1 MNQMMRKI
9 VVGIISTSL
18 LGCAMGHR
26 DPVEI
31 KQTLNQSINESN
43 SRALDEL
50 PASVQDDLMPE
61 LGNDGFDNSDKT
73 LKRFRIQAN
82 QVEARAFF
90 ASLVKGTE
98 FSVAVH
104 PNVAGRI
111 TLNVSDVTLDDILS
125 VVQDMYGY
133 DVVKTGKV
141 IQVYPAGLRTVTI
154 PVDYIQFQRSGR
166 SLTSIVTGSITSN
179 ESSGG
184 ANRNSESSSKR
195 SEDGSNS
202 SSSSQVSTSS
212 NGGTRIETLTES
224 NFWPLLQQAVSRL
237 IGSGDG
243 QSVVVTP
250 QASVITV
257 RAYPDEIREVRQFL
271 GVSQQRM
278 QRQVILETKI
288 LEVTLS
294 DGYQQGI
301 NWSRMFTSSGTQYQ
315 ISSGSISKD
324 GSGNILTETLPGLNA
339 IGSLLGGQSNMVV
352 SGGSFE
358 AVLSFMSTQGD
369 LNVLSSPRVT
379 AANNQK
385 AVIKVGSDEYY
396 VTAMSS
402 VAGSGDSAN
411 VAPEVT
417 LTPFFSGI
425 SLDVTPQIDDNG
437 NVFLHVHPAVIE
449 VETDVKNLNLGGGF
463 ANVSLPLAKSSI
475 RESDSVI
482 RARDGDVV
490 VIGGL
495 MKSNTID
502 RVSKVPFLGDIPA
515 LGHLFRNTN
524 KLTQK
529 TELVILLKPTV
540 VGVNTWQKELER
552 SRDLL
557 QEWFPE

>member
-1 MNQMMRKI
+1 MRKI
-9 VVGIISTSL
+9 VVGVISTSL

-50 PASVQDDLMPE
+50 PGSVQDDLMPE
-61 LGNDGFDNSDKT
+61 LGNDGFDDSDKT
-73 LKRFRIQAN
+73 LKHFRIQAN

-133 DVVKTGKV
+133 DVAKTGKV

-166 SLTSIVTGSITSN
+166 SLTSIVTSSVT
-179 ESSGG
+179 SSG
-184 ANRNSESSSKR
+184 
-195 SEDGSNS
+195 S
-202 SSSSQVSTSS
+202 SSSSKSSSSSSDSSS
-212 NGGTRIETLTES
+212 NASGSSKDSSTTASGGTRIETLTES

-301 NWSRMFTSSGTQYQ
+301 NWSNLSASIGN
-315 ISSGSISKD
+315 SGSVVIDRTGPS
-324 GSGNILTETLPGLNA
+324 TLPGLDA
-339 IGSLLGGQSNMVV
+339 IGSLLKGQTNVTLSD
-352 SGGSFE
+352 GSFE

-449 VETDVKNLNLGGGF
+449 VETDVKNLNLGGNY
-463 ANVSLPLAKSSI
+463 ADVSLPLAKSSI

-515 LGHLFRNTN
+515 LGHLFRNTS